1 MINEMADLI
10 LLASIPGEDPYP
22 VNGAYYLAIL
32 GLNPNVLCCSLV
44 CPFFYDLFKD
54 FFLDVYLLLGYGLVF
69 FVLAF
74 LVLAFAQKEKR

>member
-1 MINEMADLI
+1 MINEMADLT
-10 LLASIPGEDPYP
+10 LLASVPGEQPYP

-32 GLNPNVLCCSLV
+32 GLNPNA
-44 CPFFYDLFKD
+44 